1 MEWDWDYHIKQ
12 KSFLFNWSQWYRRR
26 GIKNPYILMNFVMI
40 KAQWKFLKNS
50 QPNVQM
56 PERVYTLEC
65 ENYVD
70 NDGKRLTDEE
80 STKHLI
86 NCEQPADINA
96 KLEH

>member
-1 MEWDWDYHIKQ
+1 
-12 KSFLFNWSQWYRRR
+12 
-26 GIKNPYILMNFVMI
+26 
-40 KAQWKFLKNS
+40 
-50 QPNVQM
+50 M

-96 KLEH
+96 KLEHQDDNCDIDYMDYYDIYYKTDMIYIRLKKDQNHEVHM